1 MDRSQSL
8 EKAVVGLLLI
18 FALLTFFFPLI
29 TFQIPVLGSQDVSGY
44 DIFSKM
50 GVFHDKMQS
59 VPKSSGEPE
68 PEALRSPGNE
78 PSLPISFQCI
88 ALIPLEVSLAFV
100 CALIALPGCP
110 GKFRRVHVKVA
121 CAVGSLSALAAILHL
136 TVMNSD
142 LHAWFKESMASSAE
156 LRGNAFANLAGI
168 VAIAFQVKPGIG
180 LYLLAV
186 TLALAAFL
194 CYSRLLETVAIEREP
209 TGLPGPA
216 GCTPERNVSSLNPL
230 SEPRYAGVVFCCRC
244 GAALADRAAL
254 CPACG
259 LEQRRSLDP
268 QVPSGEPT
276 YSIVGIPTNPTQD
289 ESALVRTE
297 PQPISRS
304 SIISIVLVLVFLLV
318 FALWIYSHDGP
329 AEQST
334 VRQGKSQQG
343 DSSADKVVQ
352 GVGLRDDW
360 KKLEAHSDF
369 DLTHLPHSLA
379 DAPLSNG
386 ERAQIYKVI
395 DDRSFAEDHQRE
407 QQETLLSARV
417 GSIGLAKDGSQQ
429 ILVELSGM
437 SANSPM
443 WIFVRRGD
451 RVQLALETGGVALIM
466 RDSFSHGFR
475 DLATAWHMGSGEY
488 DYTVYRWNGAK
499 YQEVDCYAEKSWST
513 PPVITDC
520 SQVSSSLP
528 SVATNSSGPSDNR
541 ELQTPPN
548 YAGGNPASDGRTY
561 SVALIVAASD
571 IPLETQ
577 LFAQGRVASFGYAG
591 MRSRPFAV
599 IQDEQ
604 QPGKTLLCA
613 MMADEGAQVVS
624 LYHQGEI
631 VQVSGS
637 YMGILSLA
645 GNPSMPT
652 LSDCKVASP
661 TDKVVRP

>member
-168 VAIAFQVKPGIG
+168 VANAFQVKPGIG

-230 SEPRYAGVVFCCRC
+230 SSLDTPVSYFAAVVGLLWQIGPRCAQPADWSNGVVWTLRCRR
-244 GAALADRAAL
+244 GSRHTASSEYRQIQPKTNQPWFARNLSQLA
-254 CPACG
+254 
-259 LEQRRSLDP
+259 
-268 QVPSGEPT
+268 
-276 YSIVGIPTNPTQD
+276 
-289 ESALVRTE
+289 
-297 PQPISRS
+297 
-304 SIISIVLVLVFLLV
+304 
-318 FALWIYSHDGP
+318 
-329 AEQST
+329 
-334 VRQGKSQQG
+334 
-343 DSSADKVVQ
+343 VVQ
-352 GVGLRDDW
+352 
-360 KKLEAHSDF
+360 SF
-369 DLTHLPHSLA
+369 
-379 DAPLSNG
+379 PL
-386 ERAQIYKVI
+386 
-395 DDRSFAEDHQRE
+395 F
-407 QQETLLSARV
+407 
-417 GSIGLAKDGSQQ
+417 
-429 ILVELSGM
+429 
-437 SANSPM
+437 
-443 WIFVRRGD
+443 WF
-451 RVQLALETGGVALIM
+451 
-466 RDSFSHGFR
+466 
-475 DLATAWHMGSGEY
+475 
-488 DYTVYRWNGAK
+488 
-499 YQEVDCYAEKSWST
+499 
-513 PPVITDC
+513 
-520 SQVSSSLP
+520 
-528 SVATNSSGPSDNR
+528 
-541 ELQTPPN
+541 
-548 YAGGNPASDGRTY
+548 
-561 SVALIVAASD
+561 
-571 IPLETQ
+571 
-577 LFAQGRVASFGYAG
+577 
-591 MRSRPFAV
+591 
-599 IQDEQ
+599 
-604 QPGKTLLCA
+604 
-613 MMADEGAQVVS
+613 
-624 LYHQGEI
+624 
-631 VQVSGS
+631 
-637 YMGILSLA
+637 
-645 GNPSMPT
+645 
-652 LSDCKVASP
+652 
-661 TDKVVRP
+661 